1 MGMTI
6 TGTGTGLNIDNI
18 VQTMVAAEKAPKQNQ
33 LDTLEKAT
41 TTKITGIGSLKSAL
55 STFQTALEALN
66 KTANFQARSATSSK
80 NDLIGVTATDKAGIG
95 SYQIEV
101 KQLAAASKVALAAIP
116 ANGDKAATFG
126 QGTLSIK
133 LGDTALPDI
142 KIDSSNNTLA
152 GVRDAINT
160 AGKDAGVSAT
170 IITDEHGSRL
180 VLSSSKTG
188 AGKDISVAV
197 SGDDGSGSAKLTDL
211 AFTPPAV
218 PTDPTIQDPPAVSDP
233 SGARMLV
240 RSKSA
245 ELTVD
250 GLKITSESNTVTD
263 ALEGVTLNLKGV
275 TEASTP
281 VTVGV
286 SLDQSGV
293 KKNIQS
299 FVDAYNALVS
309 TINSQTKVT
318 KVGDDKAPVTG
329 ALVGDATARAISA
342 SLHQEL
348 VNVQGDGKIRALADL
363 GITTQTDG
371 TLAIDSTK
379 LDKAVTGNFDEITAL
394 FTGDNGLAARLT
406 DRVKPYTITNG
417 ILDQRNS
424 SLQATLKSVDK
435 QQVTLDARMT
445 ALQERLYKQFNAMD
459 ALVSQLTQ
467 TTNSLTSQLASL
479 PFAKG

>member
-1 MGMTI
+1 MGTSI
-6 TGTGTGLNIDNI
+6 TGLGTGLDIDSI
-18 VQTMVAAEKAPKQNQ
+18 VKSMVTAEKAPKQNQ
-33 LDTLEKAT
+33 LDALEKTT
-41 TTKITGIGSLKSAL
+41 TTKITGIGALKSAL
-55 STFQTALEALN
+55 SSFQSALEALN
-66 KTANFQARSATSSK
+66 KTSNFQARSATSSK
-80 NDLIGVTATDKAGIG
+80 GDLIGITATDKAGIG

-101 KQLAAASKVALAAIP
+101 KQLATASKVALAAIP

-211 AFTPPAV
+211 AFTAPAV
-218 PTDPTIQDPPAVSDP
+218 PSDPNTQDPPAVADP
-233 SGARMLV
+233 AAARMLV
-240 RSKSA
+240 RAKSA

-275 TEASTP
+275 TEANTP
-281 VTVGV
+281 ATVGV
-286 SLDQSGV
+286 TLDQSGV
-293 KKNIQS
+293 TKNIQG
-299 FVDAYNALVS
+299 FVDAYNTLIGV
-309 TINSQTKVT
+309 INAQTKVT

-329 ALVGDATARAISA
+329 ALVGDATARALSGA
-342 SLHQEL
+342 LHQEL

-371 TLAIDSTK
+371 TLAVDSTK
-379 LDKAVTGNFDEITAL
+379 LSKAMTGNFDDITAL

-406 DRVKPYTITNG
+406 NKVKPYTITNG

-435 QQVTLDARMT
+435 QQETLDARMT
-445 ALQERLYKQFNAMD
+445 ALQTRLYKQFNAMD

-479 PFAKG
+479 PFAKN